1 MNLDLAQDALKKYF
15 GYDSFRSVQAEIIQA
30 VYDKR
35 DCLVIMPTGGGKS
48 VCYQIPAVT
57 LPGVVLV
64 VSPLISLMNDQVTA
78 MKANGVAAAML
89 NSSKSGGEQ
98 QDIETQLLNGNL
110 KLLYVSP
117 ERIVSQNFAPLLKR
131 LNISLIAID
140 EAHCISSWGHDFRQE
155 YTQLGFLKKQFPDI
169 PMLALTATA
178 DKLTRRDIARQL
190 NFSDPEIFVAGFDRP
205 NLYLEVRPAQGRIE
219 QIIEF
224 IKSRP
229 RQAGIIF
236 CLSRKSAE
244 DLSQKLWAKN
254 IKAEPYHAQI
264 STRQKELTQENFQND
279 KIQVVCATV
288 AFGMGID
295 KSNVRWVIHYNL
307 PKNIESYYQE
317 IGRAGR
323 DGAPA
328 DTVLFFSFADVNTYR
343 EMFDDLADSQNKEIQ
358 NAKLDRMMQYADAHI
373 CRRRIL
379 LNYFSENNTEDCGNC
394 DICLSPP
401 QYMDGTMFA
410 QMALSALTRLQEQ
423 VTMGT
428 LIDVLRGSSRQE
440 ILDNAFDKIKT
451 YGAGRQ
457 YTHIEWQH
465 YIWQILQLGYLEI
478 AYDDKHKL
486 KLTPLSR
493 EVLFNGH
500 KIELFK
506 FITAKER
513 EALIKKSIAAQP
525 EPRSKTRNALFQ
537 FLSEYRR
544 ELALQRGVPPYV
556 VFSDAT
562 LQEISL
568 DVPLN
573 EEEFRDI
580 SGVGENKWLQYG
592 ALFIAQI
599 KNFLDTH
606 PNFTVPVK
614 TPKAK
619 KVFINKDRSSS
630 PLKEK
635 FLPTHL
641 QTFKLYEA
649 GLKPEEIAEQ
659 RLTSVGTVFSHLLKA
674 YEEGETVDLLNFI
687 TPEEADKIA
696 TLVPTLPEPLRL
708 RDIYEHLD
716 GNLSYD
722 KIRMA
727 LAYNK
732 TISV

>member
-1 MNLDLAQDALKKYF
+1 MNIDLAQNALKKYF
-15 GYDSFRSVQAEIIQA
+15 GYDAFRSVQAEIIQT

-35 DCLVIMPTGGGKS
+35 DALVIMPTGGGKS
-48 VCYQIPAVT
+48 ICYQIPAVT
-57 LPGVVLV
+57 LPGVALV

-78 MKANGVAAAML
+78 MKANGIAAAML

-98 QDIETQLLNGNL
+98 QEIETQLLDGTL
-110 KLLYVSP
+110 KLLYLSP

-190 NFSDPEIFVAGFDRP
+190 QFNDPEIFVAGFDRP
-205 NLYLEVRPAQGRIE
+205 NLYLEVRPAQSRIE
-219 QIIEF
+219 QIVEF

-229 RQAGIIF
+229 GQAGIVY

-244 DLSQKLWAKN
+244 ELSQKLWAKN

-343 EMFDDLADSQNKEIQ
+343 DMFDDLDDEKNKEIQ

-379 LNYFSENNTEDCGNC
+379 LNYFSESNTEDCGNC

-410 QMALSALTRLQEQ
+410 QMALSAVTRLQEQ

-440 ILDNAFDKIKT
+440 ILDNGFDKIKT

-457 YTHIEWQH
+457 YMHTEWQS

-493 EVLFNGH
+493 DVLFNGEN
-500 KIELFK
+500 IQLFR

-513 EALIKKSIAAQP
+513 ETLIKKSIASQP

-562 LQEISL
+562 LQDISL
-568 DVPLN
+568 DIPLN

-592 ALFIAQI
+592 ELFIAQI
-599 KNFLDTH
+599 NNFLEKH
-606 PNFTVPVK
+606 PNFTAPVK
-614 TPKAK
+614 TPKEK
-619 KVFINKDRSSS
+619 KAFIIKEKVTQPS
-630 PLKEK
+630 KEK

-659 RLTSVGTVFSHLLKA
+659 RMTSVGTVFNHLIKA
-674 YEEGETVDLLNFI
+674 HEDGETVDFLNFMTI
-687 TPEEADKIA
+687 EEANKIA
-696 TLVPTLPEPLRL
+696 ALIPTLPEPLRL
-708 RDIYEHLD
+708 RDIYEYFE
-716 GNLSYD
+716 GNFTYD

-727 LAYNK
+727 LAHNK
-732 TISV
+732 SIAV